1 MFTPFHRIHGNKPS
15 SNLLHSSPVK
25 QAQIKP
31 WYVSDFISECVC
43 ESNVDFWGDKLFWH
57 FWFSWSVYSCLIVP
71 RSCPYSMLVASRRIF
86 EMTGTTVGWCMTGIG
101 ITHVPAFSCATK
113 TRSILCAPVTEQSFN
128 CSEIRPLILNLI
140 YSLTSG
146 THHVKLVTWY
156 FHALQGLYGM

>member
-1 MFTPFHRIHGNKPS
+1 MVCIWFLYLSAF
-15 SNLLHSSPVK
+15 
-25 QAQIKP
+25 
-31 WYVSDFISECVC
+31 VSQMLI
-43 ESNVDFWGDKLFWH
+43 FWGINCSDIFDSHEVFIHVLL
-57 FWFSWSVYSCLIVP
+57 Y
-71 RSCPYSMLVASRRIF
+71 LVASRRIF

-156 FHALQGLYGM
+156 FHALQGLYYGM